1 MWKIIMYKKLFQ
13 NKIQKFKRKIKIIYK
28 LDHKALVIFREKIQ
42 IKI

>member
-28 LDHKALVIFREKIQ
+28 LDHKVLVIFREKIQ
-42 IKI
+42 IRS